1 MPHVPARLQPYGNTR
16 CRHNNTK
23 ITNHAQLLG
32 VARLQMEEG
41 EEEEREG
48 RGERGEWTETAL
60 TVAALCLTY
69 IPMQSTQNEA
79 FFCLV

>member
-16 CRHNNTK
+16 CRHKNTK

-48 RGERGEWTETAL
+48 RVDRDCPDRGG
-60 TVAALCLTY
+60 
-69 IPMQSTQNEA
+69 
-79 FFCLV
+79 LVSDIYSYAKYTK